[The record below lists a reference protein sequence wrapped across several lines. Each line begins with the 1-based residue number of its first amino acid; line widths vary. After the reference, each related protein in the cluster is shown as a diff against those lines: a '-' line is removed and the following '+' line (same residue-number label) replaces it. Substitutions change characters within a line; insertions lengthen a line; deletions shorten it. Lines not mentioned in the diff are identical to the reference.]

1 MTRPSVARQQA
12 VDTGARSHPPSR
24 PMATYVR
31 APAINGPID
40 HRTLAH
46 AYALHARNDLEGAA
60 CALAQ
65 ICRRLPAGAEAYRAF
80 GYVLCQLGD
89 YANAIA
95 PLMMAVAREYGD
107 PEPLYFAACCM
118 QQMGDTQ
125 TAREMAT
132 DAMDMVRCSN
142 RYPDLH
148 LRLTRLIDS
157 L

>member
-1 MTRPSVARQQA
+1 MTRPSVARQHA
-12 VDTGARSHPPSR
+12 VDTGARSHQHSR
-24 PMATYVR
+24 PVATYAR
-31 APAINGPID
+31 APAINAPVD
-40 HRTLAH
+40 HRALTH
-46 AYALHARNDLEGAA
+46 AYALHAHNDLEGAA
-60 CALAQ
+60 RAFAQ
-65 ICRRLPAGAEAYRAF
+65 ICRTLPAGAEAYRAF

-118 QQMGDTQ
+118 QHTGDTQ
-125 TAREMAT
+125 AAREMAT
-132 DAMDMVRCSN
+132 DAMDMLRCSN

-148 LRLTRLIDS
+148 LRLTRLLDT